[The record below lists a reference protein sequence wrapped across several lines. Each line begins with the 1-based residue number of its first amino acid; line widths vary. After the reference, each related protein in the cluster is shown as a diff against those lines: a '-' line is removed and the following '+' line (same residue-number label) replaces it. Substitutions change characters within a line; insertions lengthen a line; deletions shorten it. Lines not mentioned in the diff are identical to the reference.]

1 MPVSTLDYPVPPD
14 AQPTVATV
22 KRPPTKA
29 EPEPEKPAPAFSIPP
44 PAEIAKIKS
53 AKDRKPTTTEA
64 DLQREAD
71 RIGKK
76 YRIGKHTIISEGLH
90 DSGMRIVYIEVG
102 GKEYRSLGMTP
113 MMAYD
118 NARKKAE
125 RSIFGA
131 KK

>member
-1 MPVSTLDYPVPPD
+1 MPVSTLDYPTPPT

-22 KRPPTKA
+22 KPPPTKA
-29 EPEPEKPAPAFSIPP
+29 EPEPAKPAPAPKKTP

-64 DLQREAD
+64 DLQKEAD

-76 YRIGKHTIISEGLH
+76 YRIGKHTIISEGQH
-90 DSGMRIVYIEVG
+90 NSGMRIVYIEVG
-102 GKEYRSLGMTP
+102 GKQYRSLGTTP

-118 NARKKAE
+118 NARRKWEKKNP
-125 RSIFGA
+125 G
-131 KK
+131 